1 VLNSI
6 RWIANVTVNNAFSC
20 TVSSAEAVTAFPSSA
35 CLSLQNST
43 GPIVKLVVTLEFNYL
58 T

>member
-6 RWIANVTVNNAFSC
+6 RWIGNVTVNNASSC

-35 CLSLQNST
+35 YLSLQNST

-58 T
+58 I